1 MRGWTI
7 LDQRI
12 KEAVDL
18 FTEVMVYGTE
28 RVIKSV
34 DDPLWKE
41 YSPEQM
47 QMLKLIS
54 NEGRIT
60 SSRLAVLQ
68 SVHKSAISSR
78 IKKLLQRELIRIS
91 ESEDKRTKMLE
102 ITDAG
107 REVLRQ
113 SDEALTEYIEKLMS
127 EHIEDKEIDEFLIIF
142 RKLKKILKMD
152 GV

>member
-1 MRGWTI
+1 M
-7 LDQRI
+7 DQRI

-18 FTEVMVYGTE
+18 FTDVMVYGTE
-28 RVIKSV
+28 KVIKSV

-54 NEGRIT
+54 KEKQVT

-78 IKKLLQRELIRIS
+78 IKKLLQRELIRIIDT
-91 ESEDKRTKMLE
+91 EDKRTKMLE

-107 REVLRQ
+107 REVLQQ
-113 SDEALTEYIEKLMS
+113 SDKALTEYIEKLMS
-127 EHIEDKEIDEFLIIF
+127 EHIEDEEVDQFLIIF

>member
-1 MRGWTI
+1 M
-7 LDQRI
+7 DQRI

-28 RVIKSV
+28 KVIKSV
-34 DDPLWKE
+34 DHPLWKE

-54 NEGRIT
+54 KEKRIT
-60 SSRLAVLQ
+60 SSRLAALQ

-78 IKKLLQRELIRIS
+78 TKKLLQKELIRVA
-91 ESEDKRTKMLE
+91 ETEDKRTKVLE

-107 REVLRQ
+107 REVLAQ
-113 SDEALTEYIEKLMS
+113 SDKVLTEYIENLMS
-127 EHIEDKEIDEFLIIF
+127 EQIEDKEIEEFLVIF

>member
-1 MRGWTI
+1 M
-7 LDQRI
+7 DQRI

-28 RVIKSV
+28 KVIKSV
-34 DDPLWKE
+34 DHPLWKE

-54 NEGRIT
+54 KEKRVT

-78 IKKLLQRELIRIS
+78 IKKLLQKELIRIA
-91 ESEDKRTKMLE
+91 ETDDKRTKMLE

-107 REVLRQ
+107 REVLAQ
-113 SDEALTEYIEKLMS
+113 SDKALTEYIEKLMS
-127 EHIEDKEIDEFLIIF
+127 EEIEDKEIDEFLIIF

>member
-1 MRGWTI
+1 M
-7 LDQRI
+7 DQRI

-18 FTEVMVYGTE
+18 FTEVMVYGTAS
-28 RVIKSV
+28 VIKSV

-47 QMLKLIS
+47 QMLKLIGK
-54 NEGRIT
+54 EQRVT

-78 IKKLLQRELIRIS
+78 IKKLLQKELIRIVQT
-91 ESEDKRTKMLE
+91 EDRREKMLE
-102 ITDAG
+102 LTDAG
-107 REVLRQ
+107 KEVLRQ
-113 SDEALTEYIEKLMS
+113 SDKVLTDYIEKLMS
-127 EHIEDKEIDEFLIIF
+127 EQIDDKEIDQFLIIF
-142 RKLKKILKMD
+142 RKLKDILKTD

>member
-1 MRGWTI
+1 M
-7 LDQRI
+7 DHRI

-18 FTEVMVYGTE
+18 FTDVMIYGTE
-28 RVIKSV
+28 KVIKSV
-34 DDPLWKE
+34 DHPLWKE

-54 NEGRIT
+54 KEGRIT

-78 IKKLLQRELIRIS
+78 IKKLLQKELIRIA
-91 ESEDKRTKMLE
+91 ETEDKRTKLLE

-107 REVLRQ
+107 REVLEQ
-113 SDEALTEYIEKLMS
+113 SDKALTEYIEKLMS
-127 EHIEDKEIDEFLIIF
+127 EQIEDKEIDEFLVLF
-142 RKLKKILKMD
+142 RKLKEILKMD

>member
-1 MRGWTI
+1 M
-7 LDQRI
+7 DQRI

-28 RVIKSV
+28 KVIKSV
-34 DDPLWKE
+34 DHPLWKE

-54 NEGRIT
+54 KEKQIT

-78 IKKLLQRELIRIS
+78 IKKLLQKELIRIV
-91 ESEDKRTKMLE
+91 ETGDKRTKMLE

-107 REVLRQ
+107 RGVLEQ
-113 SDEALTEYIEKLMS
+113 SDKALTEYIEKLMS
-127 EHIEDKEIDEFLIIF
+127 EQIEDKEIDEFLIIF
-142 RKLKKILKMD
+142 RKLKQILKMD

>member
-1 MRGWTI
+1 M
-7 LDQRI
+7 DQRI

-18 FTEVMVYGTE
+18 FTDVMVYGTE
-28 RVIKSV
+28 KVIKSV
-34 DDPLWKE
+34 DHPLWKE
-41 YSPEQM
+41 FSPEQM

-54 NEGRIT
+54 KEKQVT

-78 IKKLLQRELIRIS
+78 IKKLLQRELIRITD
-91 ESEDKRTKMLE
+91 SEDKRTKMLE

-107 REVLRQ
+107 REVLQQ
-113 SDEALTEYIEKLMS
+113 SDRALTEYIEKLMS
-127 EHIEDKEIDEFLIIF
+127 EHVEDEEIDQFLIIF

>member
-1 MRGWTI
+1 M
-7 LDQRI
+7 DHRI

-18 FTEVMVYGTE
+18 FTDVMIYGTE
-28 RVIKSV
+28 KVIKSV
-34 DDPLWKE
+34 DHPLWKE

-54 NEGRIT
+54 KEGRIT

-78 IKKLLQRELIRIS
+78 IKKLLQKELIRIA
-91 ESEDKRTKMLE
+91 ETEDKRTKMLE

-107 REVLRQ
+107 REVLEQ
-113 SDEALTEYIEKLMS
+113 SDKALTEYIEKLMS
-127 EHIEDKEIDEFLIIF
+127 EQIEDKEIDEFLVLF
-142 RKLKKILKMD
+142 RKLKEILKMD

>member
-1 MRGWTI
+1 M
-7 LDQRI
+7 DQRI

-18 FTEVMVYGTE
+18 FTDVMVYGTE
-28 RVIKSV
+28 KVIKSV
-34 DDPLWKE
+34 DHPLWKE

-54 NEGRIT
+54 KEKRVT

-78 IKKLLQRELIRIS
+78 IKKLLQKELIRIA
-91 ESEDKRTKMLE
+91 ETDDRRTKMLE
-102 ITDAG
+102 ITEAG
-107 REVLRQ
+107 EEVLAQ
-113 SDEALTEYIEKLMS
+113 SDKALTDYIEKLMS
-127 EHIEDKEIDEFLIIF
+127 EQIEDKEIDEFLIIF

>member
-1 MRGWTI
+1 M
-7 LDQRI
+7 DQRI

-18 FTEVMVYGTE
+18 FTDVMIYGTE
-28 RVIKSV
+28 KVMKSV

-54 NEGRIT
+54 KEGRVT

-68 SVHKSAISSR
+68 AVHKSAISSR
-78 IKKLLQRELIRIS
+78 IKKLLQKELIRIA
-91 ESEDKRTKMLE
+91 ETEDKRTKMLE

-107 REVLRQ
+107 REVLEQ
-113 SDEALTEYIEKLMS
+113 SDKALTEYIEKLMS
-127 EHIEDKEIDEFLIIF
+127 EQIEDKEIDEFLVLF
-142 RKLKKILKMD
+142 RKLKEILKMD

>member
-1 MRGWTI
+1 
-7 LDQRI
+7 
-12 KEAVDL
+12 
-18 FTEVMVYGTE
+18 MVYGTE
-28 RVIKSV
+28 KVIKSV
-34 DDPLWKE
+34 DHPLWKE

-54 NEGRIT
+54 KEKQIT

-78 IKKLLQRELIRIS
+78 IKKLLQKELIRIA
-91 ESEDKRTKMLE
+91 ETDDKRTKMLE

-107 REVLRQ
+107 REVLAQ
-113 SDEALTEYIEKLMS
+113 SDKALTEYIEKLMS
-127 EHIEDKEIDEFLIIF
+127 EQIEDKEIDEFLIIF

-152 GV
+152 EV

>member
-1 MRGWTI
+1 M
-7 LDQRI
+7 DQRI

-18 FTEVMVYGTE
+18 FTDVMIYGTE
-28 RVIKSV
+28 KVIKSV
-34 DDPLWKE
+34 DHPLWKE

-54 NEGRIT
+54 KEGRIT

-78 IKKLLQRELIRIS
+78 IKKLLQKELIHIA
-91 ESEDKRTKMLE
+91 ETEDKRTKMLE

-107 REVLRQ
+107 REVLEQ
-113 SDEALTEYIEKLMS
+113 SDKALTEYIEKLMS
-127 EHIEDKEIDEFLIIF
+127 EQIEDKEIDEFLVLF
-142 RKLKKILKMD
+142 RKLKEILKMD

>member
-1 MRGWTI
+1 M
-7 LDQRI
+7 DQRI

-18 FTEVMVYGTE
+18 FTEVMIYGTE

-41 YSPEQM
+41 FSPEQM

-54 NEGRIT
+54 KEKRVT

-78 IKKLLQRELIRIS
+78 SKKLLQKELIRIVQT
-91 ESEDKRTKMLE
+91 EDKREKMLE
-102 ITDAG
+102 ITEAG
-107 REVLRQ
+107 KEILQQ
-113 SDEALTEYIEKLMS
+113 SDKVLTEYIEKLMS
-127 EHIEDKEIDEFLIIF
+127 ERIEDQEIDQFLTIF
-142 RKLKKILKMD
+142 RKLKDVLKMD